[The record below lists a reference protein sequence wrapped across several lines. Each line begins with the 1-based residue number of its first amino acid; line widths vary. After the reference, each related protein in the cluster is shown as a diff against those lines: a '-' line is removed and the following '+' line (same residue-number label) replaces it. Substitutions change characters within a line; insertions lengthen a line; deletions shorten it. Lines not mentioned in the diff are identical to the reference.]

1 MKLVLPLLL
10 AISLLPNILTAHR
23 FSLPD
28 DTILDVR
35 KADSD
40 SLLRLSCSVSLN
52 FNLNNKRASNYFFS
66 AAVGASY
73 QVRWRKKDPPFL
85 QPSTQF
91 TANFY
96 QGTVG
101 TSIKPDQRMKYQ
113 FEMVANAALTARLS
127 RDFYFDEKPVRTFC
141 NFNTVAVTHRYKNS
155 VTLATNF
162 VINPKHSTRNQ
173 QVGFGGFSTGDF
185 ALGYYNDGTP
195 WNFIGLGDGYDR
207 WWTGGGFFEI
217 WSLHAPT
224 RLGLYYDNFTGGN
237 DDEVVEAFE
246 IANVLGLAHVD
257 FRDPDLTYFN
267 RGQIMMR
274 AALPSGLGMSLIL
287 SGDRYMVV
295 QNLIHR
301 GMDQSLYQSFAND
314 RFHAGFFF
322 AKPYQIF
329 KP

>member
-1 MKLVLPLLL
+1 MKPIPLLLL
-10 AISLLPNILTAHR
+10 AISLLPNSLAAHC
-23 FSLPD
+23 FSYSDGTFLP
-28 DTILDVR
+28 TE

-40 SLLRLSCSVSLN
+40 SLLRLACSVSLN
-52 FNLNNKRASNYFFS
+52 FNLNNKRSSNYFFS
-66 AAVGASY
+66 LAVGASY
-73 QVRWRKKDPPFL
+73 QVSWRKKDPSFL
-85 QPSTQF
+85 QPSTQL

-113 FEMVANAALTARLS
+113 FEWVANAALTARVGP
-127 RDFYFDEKPVRTFC
+127 DFYFDEKPVRTFS
-141 NFNTVAVTHRYKNS
+141 NFNTVAVTHKYKNS

-162 VINPKHSTRNQ
+162 VINPKNSSRNQ

-195 WNFIGLGDGYDR
+195 WNFIGLGDGFDR

-217 WSLHAPT
+217 WSLRASK
-224 RLGLYYDNFTGGN
+224 RLGIYYDNFTGGN

-246 IANVLGLAHVD
+246 LANVLGLAHVD

-267 RGQIMMR
+267 RGQIMLR
-274 AALPSGLGMSLIL
+274 GSLPSGLGMSLIL
-287 SGDRYMVV
+287 SGDRYMLI

-301 GMDQSLYQSFAND
+301 AMDQSFYQSFAND
-314 RFHAGFFF
+314 RVHAGFFF